1 MATFSLL
8 AQYIWKWTQESPFLS
23 IFVAAIALV
32 VFYGLVKVHRNLIVS
47 PLRPVPGPKLFALTR
62 WCLAYE
68 DYRGTRTRR
77 INSLHKQYGDVVRVG
92 PNELS
97 FNSLSALKS
106 VYGAGSGFQRDKFY
120 RMFDAYGRQVMFSF
134 ASSVDHRDRKKL
146 LNHAYSK
153 TAVLS
158 PRNAAMVEGKTRQF
172 LSLLDREAKS
182 GIMEIFNALHYFS
195 MDSITQFLYGE
206 SQGATTA
213 LTASGS
219 RSLLDDIIDPARR
232 KLSWFSVHFPRL
244 THWLY
249 SRTGAI
255 EWVLTTFGLLPMSK
269 PSTYTG
275 IRRHALVAAEH
286 IRDQTI
292 EDPTESIAA
301 RLFHAMRTQGK
312 GPAMDYLD
320 VASEC
325 ADHFLAGID
334 TTSDTL
340 MFAIFALSQPAN
352 LSFQEK
358 LNQEIQSLPEV
369 VVDDVVNALA
379 ADKLPYLDAVIKETL
394 RLYAPLPGSEPRW
407 SEKDEIID
415 GYRVP
420 AQTIVSMSPYCLH
433 RNEHVFKEPLKF
445 NPDRWLGPFDQV
457 AEMKKWFWAFS
468 SGGRMCIGMQ

>member
-1 MATFSLL
+1 
-8 AQYIWKWTQESPFLS
+8 
-23 IFVAAIALV
+23 
-32 VFYGLVKVHRNLIVS
+32 
-47 PLRPVPGPKLFALTR
+47 
-62 WCLAYE
+62 
-68 DYRGTRTRR
+68 
-77 INSLHKQYGDVVRVG
+77 
-92 PNELS
+92 
-97 FNSLSALKS
+97 
-106 VYGAGSGFQRDKFY
+106 
-120 RMFDAYGRQVMFSF
+120 
-134 ASSVDHRDRKKL
+134 
-146 LNHAYSK
+146 
-153 TAVLS
+153 
-158 PRNAAMVEGKTRQF
+158 MVEGKTRQF

-213 LTASGS
+213 LTASAN

-232 KLSWFSVHFPRL
+232 KLSWFAVHFPHL

-249 SRTGAI
+249 SRTGAM
-255 EWVLTTFGLLPMSK
+255 EWLLTTFGLLPMSK

-301 RLFHAMRTQGK
+301 RLFHAMRTQEK

-358 LNQEIQSLPEV
+358 LHQEIQSLPDEV

-407 SEKDEIID
+407 SEKDEVID

-420 AQTIVSMSPYCLH
+420 ARTIVSMSPYCLH
-433 RNEHVFKEPLKF
+433 RNEHVYKEPLEF
-445 NPDRWLGPFDQV
+445 NPDRWLGPSEQV